1 MTIADKVQEK
11 LKEAMKAKAK
21 SRLTALRGIKAALQH
36 ATLDKNN
43 GDLEESEELKV
54 LQKLAKQRLDSM
66 TIYKDQGRDDLY
78 EIESEELTV
87 IQEFLPQPLDDAE
100 LRQMVSEIIV
110 SEGADSMKDMGRV
123 IKAVSSKAQGR
134 ADGKRIAQEVKSQL
148 Q

>member
-1 MTIADKVQEK
+1 MMIADKVQEK
-11 LKEAMKAKAK
+11 LKEAMKAKDK

-36 ATLDKNN
+36 ATLEKNN
-43 GDLEESEELKV
+43 GDLEEGEELKV

-66 TIYKDQGRDDLY
+66 TIYKDQGRDDLFD
-78 EIESEELTV
+78 IESAELTV

-100 LRQMVSEIIV
+100 LRQMVAEIIV
-110 SEGADSMKDMGRV
+110 SEGADSIKDMGRV

-148 Q
+148 L

>member
-1 MTIADKVQEK
+1 MMIADKVQEK
-11 LKEAMKAKAK
+11 LKEAMKAKDK

-43 GDLEESEELKV
+43 GDLDEGEELKV

-66 TIYKDQGRDDLY
+66 TIYKDQGRDDLFDV
-78 EIESEELTV
+78 ESAELTV

-100 LRQMVSEIIV
+100 LRQMVAEIIV
-110 SEGADSMKDMGRV
+110 SEGADSIKDMGRV

-148 Q
+148 L

>member
-1 MTIADKVQEK
+1 MMIADKVQEK
-11 LKEAMKAKAK
+11 LKEAMKAKDK

-36 ATLDKNN
+36 ATLEKNN
-43 GDLEESEELKV
+43 GDLEEGEELKV

-66 TIYKDQGRDDLY
+66 TIYKDQGRDDLFDV
-78 EIESEELTV
+78 ESAELTV

-100 LRQMVSEIIV
+100 LRQMVAEIIV
-110 SEGADSMKDMGRV
+110 SEGADSIKDMGRV

-148 Q
+148 L

>member
-1 MTIADKVQEK
+1 
-11 LKEAMKAKAK
+11 
-21 SRLTALRGIKAALQH
+21 
-36 ATLDKNN
+36 
-43 GDLEESEELKV
+43 
-54 LQKLAKQRLDSM
+54 M

>member
-11 LKEAMKAKAK
+11 LKDAMKAKAK

-43 GDLEESEELKV
+43 GDLEEAEELKV

-78 EIESEELTV
+78 EIESAELTV

-100 LRQMVSEIIV
+100 LRQMVTEIIV

>member
-1 MTIADKVQEK
+1 MTIAYKVQEK

>member
-1 MTIADKVQEK
+1 MIADKVQEK
-11 LKEAMKAKAK
+11 LKEAMKAKDK

-43 GDLEESEELKV
+43 GDLDEGEELKV

-66 TIYKDQGRDDLY
+66 TIYKDQGRDDLFDV
-78 EIESEELTV
+78 ESAELTV

-100 LRQMVSEIIV
+100 LRQMVAEIIV
-110 SEGADSMKDMGRV
+110 SEGADSIKDMGRV

-148 Q
+148 L

>member
-87 IQEFLPQPLDDAE
+87 IQEFLPQPFDDAE

-134 ADGKRIAQEVKSQL
+134 ADGKRIAQEVKSHL

>member
-1 MTIADKVQEK
+1 MTIAVKVQEK
-11 LKEAMKAKAK
+11 LKEAMNAKAK

-43 GDLEESEELKV
+43 GDLEESVELKV

-100 LRQMVSEIIV
+100 LRQTVSEIIV

>member
-1 MTIADKVQEK
+1 MIADKVQEK
-11 LKEAMKAKAK
+11 LKEAMKAKDK

-36 ATLDKNN
+36 ATLEKNN
-43 GDLEESEELKV
+43 GDLEEGEELKV

-66 TIYKDQGRDDLY
+66 TIYKDQGRDDLFDV
-78 EIESEELTV
+78 ESAELTV

-100 LRQMVSEIIV
+100 LRQMVAEIIV
-110 SEGADSMKDMGRV
+110 SEGADSIKDMGRV

-148 Q
+148 L

>member
-110 SEGADSMKDMGRV
+110 REGADSMKDMGRV